1 MTVHIHQSESDL
13 ASAVSDIVEQTIRSS
28 PDAKLGLA
36 TGSTIE
42 PIYRELVSRYRMAGQ
57 KPDGLSFANVSA
69 YLLDEYI
76 GLDPSSPETYRNVI
90 RSGFIQHI
98 DLPDSSVH
106 SPEGDS
112 IDPTEQAAAYDAA
125 VTQAHIDLQLLG
137 IGRNGHIAFN
147 EPGSSLASRTRMV
160 NLANT
165 TRADN
170 ARFFASPDDVPRQA
184 ITQGIATILSAQQII
199 LIAIGQ
205 HKADAVAQAIEGPVT
220 SSLPASAL
228 QTHPRVTYVLDTA
241 AASKLTLSG
250 VDREV
255 C

>member
-1 MTVHIHQSESDL
+1 
-13 ASAVSDIVEQTIRSS
+13 
-28 PDAKLGLA
+28 
-36 TGSTIE
+36 
-42 PIYRELVSRYRMAGQ
+42 
-57 KPDGLSFANVSA
+57 
-69 YLLDEYI
+69 
-76 GLDPSSPETYRNVI
+76 
-90 RSGFIQHI
+90 
-98 DLPDSSVH
+98 
-106 SPEGDS
+106 
-112 IDPTEQAAAYDAA
+112 
-125 VTQAHIDLQLLG
+125 
-137 IGRNGHIAFN
+137 GRNGHIAFN
-147 EPGSSLASRTRMV
+147 EPGSSLASRTRLV